1 MMTWRHISAAC
12 LASALLAAAP
22 GAQAKQDYGYDQL
35 GRLVRVTHANGVT
48 TFYVYDSAGNRTL
61 RSRGTSTTPPQPPS
75 PPPQAVHD
83 TALVQP
89 YMTLL
94 IGVLA
99 NDTGSGLTVISVSAV
114 SDGSA
119 SVGGGGASVSYTAPG
134 YTGPQSLTYT
144 VQDNLGR
151 TANGVVEID
160 VYELIEP
167 CTPPPGQ
174 QMCEIDP
181 LG

>member
-1 MMTWRHISAAC
+1 MMTWRNLSAAC

-35 GRLVRVTHANGVT
+35 GRLVRVTHANGIT

-89 YMTLL
+89 YMNVN

-119 SVGGGGASVSYTAPG
+119 SVLGGASVSYTAPG
-134 YTGPQSLTYT
+134 YVGPQSVTYT
-144 VQDNLGR
+144 VQDNQGR
-151 TANGVVEID
+151 TANGVIEIE
-160 VYELIEP
+160 VFELIEP
-167 CTPPPGQ
+167 CNPPPGQ
-174 QMCEIDP
+174 ICQIDP